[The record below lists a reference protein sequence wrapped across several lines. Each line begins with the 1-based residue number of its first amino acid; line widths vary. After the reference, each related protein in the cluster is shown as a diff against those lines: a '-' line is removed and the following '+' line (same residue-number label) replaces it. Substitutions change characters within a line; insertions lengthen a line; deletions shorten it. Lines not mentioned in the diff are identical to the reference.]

1 MAVSLPTT
9 EDAKVDCAFLPLDKA
24 AHLKLYLTLH
34 WSKQNPE
41 ISNGL

>member
-34 WSKQNPE
+34 WSKQNPK